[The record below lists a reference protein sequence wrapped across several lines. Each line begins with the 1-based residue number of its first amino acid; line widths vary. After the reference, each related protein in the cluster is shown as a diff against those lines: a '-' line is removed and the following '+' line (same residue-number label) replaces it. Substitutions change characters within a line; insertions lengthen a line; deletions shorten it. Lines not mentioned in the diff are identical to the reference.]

1 MIGNNVISCA
11 GFVISVILVADV
23 SQFTRNGKALLDRVL
38 SEIRSA
44 NERAKFKNV
53 SSRYIPPF
61 HTVLQRIISSSPS
74 GLSRYSSS
82 GRNTLNSLSSFSSR
96 SDSSESGRDSGFAN
110 KEVDIDNKLE
120 GLKSSLSS
128 GSWTARN
135 RALEDIHGTLNYIIR
150 EKR

>member
-96 SDSSESGRDSGFAN
+96 SDSLRYGRESDFASQ
-110 KEVDIDNKLE
+110 EVDIDSKLE
-120 GLKSSLSS
+120 
-128 GSWTARN
+128 
-135 RALEDIHGTLNYIIR
+135 
-150 EKR
+150 